1 MSDALTSEDLES
13 SPAWLSR
20 AGLVAGPLLAML
32 TMWLLPG
39 DIAPPARIVA
49 AVGVLMAT
57 CWLTEAL
64 PVEATSLLPLAVFP
78 LLGVAKFEQ
87 VASPYASEQV
97 FLFMGGFFLGRSME
111 RWGLHERLALRVMSL
126 TGSSPPRLI
135 AGMMVATGLT
145 SMWVSNTATTMLMLP
160 IGLSVAGVVSSHA
173 ADEHGRALARNFS
186 TCVVLGIAYAAS
198 ITGVATLIGTPPNG
212 VFAGFVEKRFGA
224 PPTFGA
230 WLWVGLPMALV
241 LLPVAWFLLV
251 RVLFRLPRGERGDAR
266 RLIRD
271 RLGALGPMSRGER
284 ATLIAF
290 VGAAVLWI
298 FRSAINAWLNG
309 ESLAGARAAVGI
321 KSLALTDA
329 GIAVAAALGLFLV
342 PVRDGERRGY
352 VLDWRTASRIPWGV
366 LLFFG
371 GGLSLAAMMSH
382 TGVDLLLGRALSAFR
397 GVPLWVLLPVVVAGV
412 TFLSE
417 LASNVALVAA
427 VLPVMYAAEKELG
440 VPPGV
445 LMVATTLAASNGFM
459 LPVATPPNALAYAT
473 GKVST
478 RQMARAGLLLDVTAI
493 VVGSVVCVLFASRA
507 MSSVVQ

>member
-1 MSDALTSEDLES
+1 MNDELTSETLES
-13 SPAWLSR
+13 SPAWLAR
-20 AGLVAGPLLAML
+20 LGMVVGPLLAML
-32 TMWLLPG
+32 AMWLLPPDVG
-39 DIAPPARIVA
+39 APARIVA

-64 PVEATSLLPLAVFP
+64 PVEATSLLPLVTFP
-78 LLGVAKFEQ
+78 LLGVAKFDV
-87 VASPYASEQV
+87 VATPYASEQV

-111 RWGLHERLALRVMSL
+111 RWGLHERLALSVMSV
-126 TGSSPPRLI
+126 TGSSPTRLV
-135 AGMMVATGLT
+135 AGMMLATGIV
-145 SMWVSNTATTMLMLP
+145 SMWVSNTATTMFMLP

-173 ADEHGRALARNFS
+173 KDAHDHMLARNFS

-198 ITGVATLIGTPPNG
+198 ITGVSTLIGTPPNG
-212 VFAGFVEKRFGA
+212 VFAGFVEKHFGS
-224 PPTFGA
+224 PPSFVS
-230 WLWVGLPMALV
+230 WLWVGLPMAVIV
-241 LLPVAWFLLV
+241 LPAAWFLLV
-251 RVLFRLPRGERGDAR
+251 RVLFHLPTGERPDAR
-266 RLIRD
+266 ELIRS
-271 RLGALGPMSRGER
+271 RLSALGPMKRGEW

-290 VGAAVLWI
+290 SCAAALWI
-298 FRSAINAWLNG
+298 ARPWLNTWLNS
-309 ESLAGARAAVGI
+309 ESLSGLREAIGI
-321 KSLALTDA
+321 KAFALTDA
-329 GIAVAAALGLFLV
+329 GIALAAALSLFVV
-342 PVRDGERRGY
+342 PAGGRRRTF
-352 VLDWRTASRIPWGV
+352 VLDWPTAARIPWGV

-382 TGVDLLLGRALSAFR
+382 TGVDLLLGRALSGLK
-397 GVPLWVLLPVVVAGV
+397 GVPLWVLLPLVVASV

-440 VPPGV
+440 LPPGV
-445 LMVATTLAASNGFM
+445 LLVATTIAASNGFM

-478 RQMARAGLLLDVTAI
+478 RQMARAGFLIDLAAI